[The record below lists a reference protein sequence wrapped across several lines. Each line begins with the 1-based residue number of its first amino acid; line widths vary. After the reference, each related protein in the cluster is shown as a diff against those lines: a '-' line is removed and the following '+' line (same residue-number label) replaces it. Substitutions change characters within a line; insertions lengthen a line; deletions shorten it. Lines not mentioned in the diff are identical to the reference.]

1 MAKKE
6 DFVILGRC
14 GDAIMAN
21 NNIRISVSTSRRR
34 LSSVSNVPM
43 EIDSSLTVKQARHM
57 LKHLD
62 HVHSQYYHYYTN
74 RNWGHS
80 NNYDLCINSASYGI
94 DGTVDFIYRMITA
107 REEDK

>member
-1 MAKKE
+1 
-6 DFVILGRC
+6 
-14 GDAIMAN
+14 
-21 NNIRISVSTSRRR
+21 
-34 LSSVSNVPM
+34 
-43 EIDSSLTVKQARHM
+43 M

-94 DGTVDFIYRMITA
+94 DGTVDFIYRMIMA

>member
-1 MAKKE
+1 
-6 DFVILGRC
+6 
-14 GDAIMAN
+14 
-21 NNIRISVSTSRRR
+21 
-34 LSSVSNVPM
+34 M

-80 NNYDLCINSASYGI
+80 NNYDLCINLSLI
-94 DGTVDFIYRMITA
+94 HILFFIFNDPQI
-107 REEDK
+107 